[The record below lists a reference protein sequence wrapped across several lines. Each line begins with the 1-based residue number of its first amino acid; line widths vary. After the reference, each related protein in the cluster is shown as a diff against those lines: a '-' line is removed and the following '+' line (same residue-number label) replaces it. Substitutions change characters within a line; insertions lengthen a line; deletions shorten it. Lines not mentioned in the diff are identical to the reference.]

1 MPAKSHRPEIS
12 VGLFV
17 LVGFLLLGWLLLQFS
32 KSGRDRRGGYPITV
46 EVRDA
51 SGIRDGVPVRL
62 GGIDIGV
69 VSSLPQLNGES
80 TVIEVPLTIYP
91 DIKIPTGSA
100 VQIATSGL
108 MGDSF
113 VRILPPATPTGGFIE
128 RGARIR
134 AAETSTINDLTTN
147 AGSAIEEVET
157 TMTSIRVSVE
167 HLNEIFTRIEK
178 GILNE
183 TNLSNLSELLI
194 EMRTLSGQLK
204 TATEDVGPLL
214 ADSSTAI
221 KSVNEAAGTANTTF
235 ARVDSTMQEFSR
247 TLGTIN
253 PAVTEFDQ
261 SLDDLRGM
269 IETVNALV
277 KEIDKGDGLASALI
291 NDKKLKADLEEFVTK
306 LNKNG
311 VLFYPKENGILERNR
326 PLQPLKRP

>member
-17 LVGFLLLGWLLLQFS
+17 LVGFFLLGWLLLQFA
-32 KSGRDRRGGYPITV
+32 KSGSDRRGGYPITV

-62 GGIDIGV
+62 GGIDIGT
-69 VSSLPQLNGES
+69 VSARPQLNSES

-91 DIKIPTGSA
+91 DIKIPAGSA

-113 VRILPPATPTGGFIE
+113 VRILPPAGSSGEFIE
-128 RGARIR
+128 EGARIR
-134 AAETSTINDLTTN
+134 AAETKTINDLTTN
-147 AGSAIEEVET
+147 AGTAIEEVES
-157 TMTSIRVSVE
+157 TMTAIRDSVQ

-178 GILNE
+178 GVLNE
-183 TNLSNLSELLI
+183 TNIKNLSELLV
-194 EMRTLSGQLK
+194 EMRTLSDQLK
-204 TATEDVGPLL
+204 TATEDAGPLL
-214 ADSSTAI
+214 KDTSRAI
-221 KSVNEAAGTANTTF
+221 NSVNDAAGTANKTF
-235 ARVDSTMQEFSR
+235 AKIDGTMQEFNK

-253 PAVTEFDQ
+253 PAVTEFDE
-261 SLDDLRGM
+261 SLGDLRGM
-269 IETVNALV
+269 IATVNALV
-277 KEIDKGDGLASALI
+277 KEIDQGDGLAAALI
-291 NDKKLKADLEEFVTK
+291 NDRKLKADLEEFVTK

-326 PLQPLKRP
+326 PTRP

>member
-62 GGIDIGV
+62 GGIDIGI
-69 VSSLPQLNGES
+69 VSSLPQLNSDS

-91 DIKIPTGSA
+91 DIKIPEGSA

-113 VRILPPATPTGGFIE
+113 VRILPPVDASGEFIAE
-128 RGARIR
+128 GARIR
-134 AAETSTINDLTTN
+134 AAETNTINDLTTN
-147 AGSAIEEVET
+147 AGSAIEEVES
-157 TMTSIRVSVE
+157 TMTAIRDSVE

-178 GILNE
+178 GVLNE
-183 TNLSNLSELLI
+183 ANLKNLSELLV
-194 EMRTLSGQLK
+194 EMRTLSDQLK
-204 TATEDVGPLL
+204 TATADVGPLL
-214 ADSSTAI
+214 ADTSTAI
-221 KSVNEAAGTANTTF
+221 KSVNEAAGTANATF
-235 ARVDSTMQEFSR
+235 ANVDSTMQEFSK

-253 PAVTEFDQ
+253 PAVTEFDE
-261 SLDDLRGM
+261 SLDDLRRM
-269 IETVNALV
+269 ITTVNALV
-277 KEIDKGDGLASALI
+277 KEIDQGDGLAAALI

-326 PLQPLKRP
+326 PTRP

>member
-17 LVGFLLLGWLLLQFS
+17 LVGFLLLGWLLLQFA
-32 KSGRDRRGGYPITV
+32 KSGSDRRGGYPITV

-51 SGIRDGVPVRL
+51 SGIRNGVPVRL
-62 GGIDIGV
+62 GGIDVGF
-69 VSSLPQLNGES
+69 VSSLPQLNSES
-80 TVIEVPLTIYP
+80 TVIEVPMTIYP
-91 DIKIPTGSA
+91 DIKIPAGSA

-113 VRILPPATPTGGFIE
+113 VRILPPVESSGEFIE
-128 RGARIR
+128 KGARIR
-134 AAETSTINDLTTN
+134 ATDTNTINDLTTN

-157 TMTSIRVSVE
+157 TMTAIRDSVE

-178 GILNE
+178 GVLNE
-183 TNLSNLSELLI
+183 ANLSNLSELLV

-214 ADSSTAI
+214 ADTATAI
-221 KSVNEAAGTANTTF
+221 NSVNEAAGTANATF
-235 ARVDSTMQEFSR
+235 AKVDGTMHEFSK
-247 TLGTIN
+247 TLETIN
-253 PAVTEFDQ
+253 PAVRKFDGA
-261 SLDDLRGM
+261 LDDLRGM
-269 IETVNALV
+269 IVTVNALV
-277 KEIDKGDGLASALI
+277 KEIDEGDGLAAALI
-291 NDKKLKADLEEFVTK
+291 NDEELKGDLEEFVTK

-326 PLQPLKRP
+326 PSQPSKRP

>member
-17 LVGFLLLGWLLLQFS
+17 LVGFILLGWLLLQFA
-32 KSGRDRRGGYPITV
+32 KSGNNSRGGYPITV

-51 SGIRDGVPVRL
+51 TGIRDGVPVRL
-62 GGIDIGV
+62 GGIDIGR
-69 VSSLPQLNGES
+69 VSSIPKLSSES
-80 TVIEVPLTIYP
+80 TIIEVPLTIYP
-91 DIKIPTGSA
+91 DIKIPAGSV

-113 VRILPPATPTGGFIE
+113 VRILSPAESSGTFIE
-128 RGARIR
+128 EGSRIR
-134 AAETSTINDLTTN
+134 AAETKTINDLTTN

-157 TMTSIRVSVE
+157 TMTEIRDSVQ
-167 HLNEIFTRIEK
+167 HLNEIFTRIES

-183 TNLSNLSELLI
+183 ANLSNLSELLAG
-194 EMRTLSGQLK
+194 MRTLTDQLK
-204 TATEDVGPLL
+204 SATEDVGPLL
-214 ADSSTAI
+214 DNTSDAITA
-221 KSVNEAAGTANTTF
+221 VNKAAEMANTTF
-235 ARVDSTMQEFSR
+235 AAVDGTMQEFSK

-253 PAVTEFDQ
+253 PAVSEFDE
-261 SLDDLRGM
+261 SLDSLRGM
-269 IETVNALV
+269 IATATALM

-291 NDKKLKADLEEFVTK
+291 NDEKLKADLEEFVTK

-326 PLQPLKRP
+326 SNQSAKRP